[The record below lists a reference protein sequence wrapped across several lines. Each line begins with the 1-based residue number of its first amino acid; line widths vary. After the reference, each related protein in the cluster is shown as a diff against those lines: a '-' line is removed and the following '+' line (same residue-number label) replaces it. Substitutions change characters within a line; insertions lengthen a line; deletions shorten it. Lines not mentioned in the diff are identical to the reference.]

1 MDETLMI
8 DPPPTLRISGMAY
21 FVPRNTPLACTSICA
36 SHTAT
41 VVSSTVNRAPVPALL
56 TRTCSLPKVA
66 MVVWITSCHSSSLVT
81 SCRTNKASPPLARIC
96 SAVLKPIS
104 ALISVNTTLA
114 PSRAKS
120 RAAAPPKPM
129 SCPSTPAAAPVIS
142 ATFPASRIG
151 CPPVDGP
158 PSICLCYCRLLS
170 IHHQAAPMW
179 HPCRL
184 EGMAVP
190 PSQVPHGCPLWTTLH
205 IAAYSL
211 LTRPLHK
218 SSVPLTTFC

>member
-8 DPPPTLRISGMAY
+8 DPPPALRISGMTY

-66 MVVWITSCHSSSLVT
+66 MVVWMTSCHSSSLVT
-81 SCRTNKASPPLARIC
+81 SCRTNKASPPIARIC

-104 ALISVNTTLA
+104 SLISVNTTLA
-114 PSRAKS
+114 PSWAKS

-142 ATFPASRIG
+142 ATFPASRIDR
-151 CPPVDGP
+151 PLVDGP
-158 PSICLCYCRLLS
+158 HSICLYSCRSLS
-170 IHHQAAPMW
+170 IHHPEYPCYHQLSGSGTISTQAY
-179 HPCRL
+179 
-184 EGMAVP
+184 EAVDIG
-190 PSQVPHGCPLWTTLH
+190 SLD
-205 IAAYSL
+205 AA
-211 LTRPLHK
+211 
-218 SSVPLTTFC
+218 SVPAPIPQQ